1 MVAETLT
8 IADLQPGE
16 QSILNQLWA
25 QLRSKQRRN
34 MLRSAYYDGKN
45 AVHHLG
51 ISLPENCRQLA
62 IVLGWSAKAVDVLN
76 DRCVLDGF
84 VTTGGDLESVGY
96 RELWD
101 ANLLDVE
108 APQLGVSSL
117 IHATAFLVAH
127 QGDTEAGEPAALVTA
142 KDGLSGTGIWDRR
155 RRVLTSFLSIIDT
168 DDQDSPV
175 DLVLYLPD
183 LTVSCRKVLGRW
195 MVERREHSF
204 GVPVEPVVH
213 RARLARP
220 FGTSRISRAVMSLHD
235 SAIRTA
241 LRSEV
246 TAELYSVPQR
256 VLLGAGEDAFK
267 DAEGNVIPKWKFIM
281 GRVWGLPDDEN
292 ASNPRA
298 DVKEF
303 SSANQ
308 DPHVAQLRAWAQLFA
323 GETSIPVSSLGMSTE
338 ANPASAEAYYA
349 SREDLIKAAESTT
362 DGWSPAWRRTMVRAL
377 QMWNG
382 WDPTDPVPDVVAR
395 MAPKWRNPATPS
407 RAAAADAGAKTIAQ
421 FPWLAETPIGME
433 LYGLD
438 KELIDRAWAER
449 RRILADRSLAAVLDA
464 AQQGRTV
471 VSGADAG
478 PAPQ

>member
-1 MVAETLT
+1 
-8 IADLQPGE
+8 
-16 QSILNQLWA
+16 
-25 QLRSKQRRN
+25 
-34 MLRSAYYDGKN
+34 
-45 AVHHLG
+45 
-51 ISLPENCRQLA
+51 
-62 IVLGWSAKAVDVLN
+62 
-76 DRCVLDGF
+76 
-84 VTTGGDLESVGY
+84 
-96 RELWD
+96 
-101 ANLLDVE
+101 
-108 APQLGVSSL
+108 
-117 IHATAFLVAH
+117 
-127 QGDTEAGEPAALVTA
+127 
-142 KDGLSGTGIWDRR
+142 
-155 RRVLTSFLSIIDT
+155 
-168 DDQDSPV
+168 
-175 DLVLYLPD
+175 
-183 LTVSCRKVLGRW
+183 
-195 MVERREHSF
+195 
-204 GVPVEPVVH
+204 VEPLVH
-213 RARLARP
+213 RPRLARP

-267 DAEGNVIPKWKFIM
+267 DADGNVIPKWQFVM
-281 GRVWGLPDDEN
+281 GRLWGLPDDEN
-292 ASNPRA
+292 ATNPRA
-298 DVKEF
+298 EIREF

-382 WDPTDPVPDVVAR
+382 WSPDEVPEVVAN
-395 MAPKWRNPATPS
+395 MKPKWRNPATPS

-438 KELIDRAWAER
+438 QDLIDRAWAEK
-449 RRILADRSLAAVLDA
+449 RRIEGQRSLSAVLA
-464 AQQGRTV
+464 AAEQGRVV
-471 VSGADAG
+471 VSGADAN
-478 PAPQ
+478 PASE

>member
-1 MVAETLT
+1 MVTETLT
-8 IADLQPGE
+8 IPDLADDE
-16 QSILNQLWA
+16 QGILNLLWS
-25 QLRSKQRRN
+25 QLRSKQARN
-34 MLRSAYYDGKN
+34 LLRSAYYDGKN
-45 AVHHLG
+45 AVQHLG
-51 ISLPENCRQLA
+51 ISLPENCKKLA

-84 VTTGGDLESVGY
+84 VTTGGDLESLGF

-101 ANLLDVE
+101 DNMLDVE

-127 QGDTEAGEPAALVTA
+127 QGDVQSGEPAALVTA
-142 KDGLSGTGIWDRR
+142 KDGTSGTGVWDRR

-168 DDQDSPV
+168 DDHGRPT
-175 DLVLYLPD
+175 DLVLYLPN
-183 LTVSCRKVLGRW
+183 LTVSCRRDGVAW
-195 MVERREHSF
+195 TVDRREHSF
-204 GVPVEPVVH
+204 GVPVEPIVH
-213 RARLARP
+213 RPRLARP
-220 FGTSRISRAVMSLHD
+220 FGTSRISRPVMSLHD

-267 DAEGNVIPKWKFIM
+267 DADGNVIPKWQFVM
-281 GRVWGLPDDEN
+281 GRIWGLPDDEN

-362 DGWSPAWRRTMVRAL
+362 DGWSPGWRRTMVRAL

-382 WDPTDPVPDVVAR
+382 LDPAAPAPDVLAKMR
-395 MAPKWRNPATPS
+395 PKWRNPATPS

-421 FPWLAETPIGME
+421 FPWLAETPLGME

-438 KELIDRAWAER
+438 QEFIDRAWSEKR
-449 RRILADRSLAAVLDA
+449 RVEGQRSLAAVLA
-464 AQQGRTV
+464 AAERGQAV

-478 PAPQ
+478 TAPQ